1 METGKRDTFTGQ
13 ILARASASPELNLDF
28 TARVMAQ
35 IEADTIAHRANIY
48 EPLIPNRVWRWL
60 GIILSSMVLL
70 VLSLSVLVFGP
81 SPDFHVLR
89 SFTGFLPDTLFTLKT
104 ATYLPQLVLAGII
117 CFCWLMLD
125 YCYGRLKK
133 S

>member
-13 ILARASASPELNLDF
+13 ILARASAAPEFKNDF

-35 IEADTIAHRANIY
+35 IEADTVARRAKID
-48 EPLIPNRVWRWL
+48 EPLLPNRVWRWV
-60 GIILSSMVLL
+60 GIILSSMVLS

-81 SPDFHVLR
+81 SPELR
-89 SFTGFLPDTLFTLKT
+89 MLSPRAELLPYTLLTLKT
-104 ATYLPQLVLAGII
+104 ATYLPQLLLAALI
-117 CFCWLMLD
+117 CFCWLALD
-125 YCYGRLKK
+125 YCYGRLKQ